1 MKKLVLLS
9 LVAIS
14 FLGTLA
20 QASSSGCPLM
30 RQTGSRLSPTD
41 RNEVQISASTG
52 ATDAR
57 TSTAPGR
64 R

>member
-9 LVAIS
+9 LVAVS
-14 FLGTLA
+14 LLGTVA
-20 QASSSGCPLM
+20 QAASSGCPLM

-41 RNEVQISASTG
+41 RNEVQISSTTSGGASRG
-52 ATDAR
+52 A
-57 TSTAPGR
+57 TAPGR